1 MYFFGKKKS
10 APKATG
16 ATAVSPPAA
25 ASSPITSDTDALLA
39 QAQAVL
45 AESNAI
51 LAREQAVSNQL
62 GTDWNKMS
70 PAEQE
75 LLEQELAELEAQ
87 SGRARGGE
95 AGNIIE
101 LRDMLKNTIA
111 AHKSIARSPQTP
123 NVVKHRKQLYRLAR
137 EIIDHIQRLK
147 SGAKRKRSTR
157 RKRTRSTR
165 RKRVQRSS

>member
-25 ASSPITSDTDALLA
+25 PSPITSDTDALLA

-95 AGNIIE
+95 AGDIVE
-101 LRDMLKNTIA
+101 LRNMLKNTIA

-137 EIIDHIQRLK
+137 EIIAHIQTLK